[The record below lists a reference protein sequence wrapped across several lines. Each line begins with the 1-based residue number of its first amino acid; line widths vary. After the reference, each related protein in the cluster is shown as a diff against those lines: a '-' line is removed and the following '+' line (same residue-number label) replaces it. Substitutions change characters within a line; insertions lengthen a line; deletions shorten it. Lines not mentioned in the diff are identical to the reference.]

1 MKGLLV
7 FSSGENKGH
16 NAFLI
21 FYFPVSLLKKKEKI
35 ISRDNVK
42 QQDKL

>member
-21 FYFPVSLLKKKEKI
+21 FSFLVSLLKEKEKV
-35 ISRDNVK
+35 ISCAYVE